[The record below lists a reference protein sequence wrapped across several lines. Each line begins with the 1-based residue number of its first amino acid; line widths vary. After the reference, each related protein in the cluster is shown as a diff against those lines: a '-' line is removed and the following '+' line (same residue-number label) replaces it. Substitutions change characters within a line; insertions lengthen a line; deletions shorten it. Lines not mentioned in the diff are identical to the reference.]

1 MFKNEFELAS
11 YIDHTNLKPDVLDSE
26 IKQLCEEA
34 KKYQF
39 KMVAINQVVTKY
51 AKSIL
56 KDTKVNVGAAICFP
70 LGQTTIESKVFETE
84 DAIKNGADEIDYV
97 INISKAKMGDFEYL
111 ESEMQQINAVCQA
124 NNVTC
129 KVIFEICYL
138 SDAEVV
144 KLSEISKAVGV
155 DYIKTSTGFGPSGA
169 DVRVVK
175 LMSDTV
181 GSSVKVKAAGGI
193 RDLTTFKA
201 MLTAGASR
209 IGTSSGIAI
218 VEEYLKNK

>member
-1 MFKNEFELAS
+1 MFKNEFEIAS

-34 KKYQF
+34 KKHQF

-56 KDTKVNVGAAICFP
+56 KDTKVNVGAAIGFP
-70 LGQTTIESKVFETE
+70 LGQTTIESKVFETD

-193 RDLTTFKA
+193 RDLATFEA
-201 MLTAGASR
+201 MVAAGASR